1 MDNGDVLYVERNA
14 DHRVPASWVRPVTV
28 PTGTRTYSP
37 APASYPP
44 VAQVYPT
51 TPAYSAPPVYGAPQ
65 TYAPVYPQSAIFG
78 QNPIYAQPPYWGGPW
93 GAGWG
98 NTTLGQLFGGV
109 NIGQLIDLVGQGF
122 AAIRSLPTP
131 PTSTG
136 DVATDVA
143 NLTTYQQAL
152 AEHGKLDEQIRTGVH
167 IVAKLL
173 GA

>member
-1 MDNGDVLYVERNA
+1 MDDGDVLYVERNA
-14 DHRVPASWVRPVTV
+14 DHRAPSRWRPVTV
-28 PTGTRTYSP
+28 ATGSRTYSP

-44 VAQVYPT
+44 AAQVYPT
-51 TPAYSAPPVYGAPQ
+51 APAYSTPPVYSAPQ
-65 TYAPVYPQSAIFG
+65 SYAPVYPQSTIFG

-93 GAGWG
+93 GSWG

-122 AAIRSLPTP
+122 AAIRSLPAAP
-131 PTSTG
+131 SSTG
-136 DVATDVA
+136 EIVTDVA

-167 IVAKLL
+167 IIAKLL

>member
-1 MDNGDVLYVERNA
+1 MDDGDVLYVERNA
-14 DHRVPASWVRPVTV
+14 DHRAPGRWRPVTA
-28 PTGTRTYSP
+28 PTGSRTYSP
-37 APASYPP
+37 APATYAPAAVYPP
-44 VAQVYPT
+44 V
-51 TPAYSAPPVYGAPQ
+51 PAYSPASA
-65 TYAPVYPQSAIFG
+65 YAPAYPQSTMFG

-93 GAGWG
+93 GGWG

-122 AAIRSLPTP
+122 AAIRSLPAA

-136 DVATDVA
+136 EIVTDVA

-167 IVAKLL
+167 IIAKLL

>member
-1 MDNGDVLYVERNA
+1 MDDGDVLYVERNA
-14 DHRVPASWVRPVTV
+14 DHRLPSRWLRPVTA
-28 PTGTRTYSP
+28 PTGSRTYNP
-37 APASYPP
+37 APASYPSP
-44 VAQVYPT
+44 AQVYPSA
-51 TPAYSAPPVYGAPQ
+51 PAYSSPQVYS
-65 TYAPVYPQSAIFG
+65 PVYPQNAMFG
-78 QNPIYAQPPYWGGPW
+78 QNPVYAQPPYWGGPW
-93 GAGWG
+93 GNMG

-122 AAIRSLPTP
+122 AAIRSLPAA

-136 DVATDVA
+136 EVGTDVA

-167 IVAKLL
+167 IIARLL